1 MTALWKGQL
10 PLAQAFWEFAIVY
23 MLLANLCATGA
34 AFGAIASGLPAALAV
49 VIFLLPIPY
58 ILVAVVGV
66 WRSADAYDGPP
77 HWAKLAR
84 YSSIVWGGMMA
95 VI

>member
-10 PLAQAFWEFAIVY
+10 PLAQAYWEFAVVY
-23 MLLANLCATGA
+23 VILANLCATGA
-34 AFGAIASGLPAALAV
+34 ALGALALGLPTALAV
-49 VIFLLPIPY
+49 VIFLLPVPY
-58 ILVAVVGV
+58 VLVAVIGV

-77 HWAKLAR
+77 HWASLAR
-84 YSSIVWGGMMA
+84 YSSILLGGIMT